1 MRYTI
6 YNVFYITYNIF
17 FTIYNESYT
26 HTIYI
31 YMIIQY
37 SHKFRNQNKASL
49 IDIVIKK
56 LFVFY
61 KNISK
66 IKLRF
71 IQIKN
76 VIGFESL

>member
-1 MRYTI
+1 M
-6 YNVFYITYNIF
+6 
-17 FTIYNESYT
+17 
-26 HTIYI
+26 
-31 YMIIQY
+31 QY

-61 KNISK
+61 NNIFK